1 MSARLGL
8 NILLAAAI
16 IATAAGG
23 IVLMFRSAD
32 RFDGV
37 VVTMPTPTT
46 APDVA
51 AAGSTIKVY
60 VSGQA
65 NLPGVYELPA
75 DSRVDDALRAAGGP
89 TSQADLDSVNL
100 AKRLSDEDQI
110 HIPSRDEGRSA
121 VPTQSNA
128 SSLSDKVLLNTASAE
143 ELETLPNIG
152 PSRAKAIIEY
162 REKNGPFARVDD
174 LTNVSGIGT
183 GILESIRDL
192 VEVR

>member
-1 MSARLGL
+1 MNSRIIL

-16 IATAAGG
+16 VSTAAGG

-32 RFDGV
+32 RSDGV
-37 VVTMPTPTT
+37 VVTMPTPT
-46 APDVA
+46 A
-51 AAGSTIKVY
+51 ASEAVDSTIKVY

-75 DSRVDDALRAAGGP
+75 DSRADDALRAAGGP

-110 HIPSRDEGRSA
+110 HIPGRGEGGSA
-121 VPTQSNA
+121 VGPGSSA
-128 SSLSDKVLLNTASAE
+128 SSSTGKVQLNTATAQ
-143 ELETLPNIG
+143 ELESLPNIG
-152 PSRAKAIIEY
+152 PSRAKAILEY

>member
-32 RFDGV
+32 RSDGV

-51 AAGSTIKVY
+51 AMGSTIKVY

-65 NLPGVYELPA
+65 NLPGVYELPGDRHRRQTWIA
-75 DSRVDDALRAAGGP
+75 
-89 TSQADLDSVNL
+89 
-100 AKRLSDEDQI
+100 
-110 HIPSRDEGRSA
+110 
-121 VPTQSNA
+121 
-128 SSLSDKVLLNTASAE
+128 
-143 ELETLPNIG
+143 
-152 PSRAKAIIEY
+152 
-162 REKNGPFARVDD
+162 
-174 LTNVSGIGT
+174 
-183 GILESIRDL
+183 
-192 VEVR
+192 

>member
-1 MSARLGL
+1 MNARLGL
-8 NILLAAAI
+8 NILLALAI

-32 RFDGV
+32 SSDGV
-37 VVTMPTPTT
+37 VITMPTPT
-46 APDVA
+46 AGPA

-75 DSRVDDALRAAGGP
+75 DSRADDALRAAGGP

-100 AKRLSDEDQI
+100 AERVSDEDHI
-110 HIPSRDEGRSA
+110 HIPSRGEGGSA
-121 VPTQSNA
+121 TGTGPKV
-128 SSLSDKVLLNTASAE
+128 SSSGGKVLLNTATAA

-152 PSRAKAIIEY
+152 PSRANAIIEY

-183 GILESIRDL
+183 GILDSIRDL
-192 VEVR
+192 IEVR

>member
-8 NILLAAAI
+8 NVLLAAAI

-32 RFDGV
+32 RSEGV
-37 VVTMPTPTT
+37 VVTIPTPVA
-46 APDVA
+46 APDVTVA
-51 AAGSTIKVY
+51 DSTIKVY

-65 NLPGVYELPA
+65 NLPGVYELTA
-75 DSRVDDALRAAGGP
+75 GSRADDALQAAGGP

-100 AKRLSDEDQI
+100 AKRLSDEEQV
-110 HIPSRDEGRSA
+110 HIPGRDEDVSA
-121 VPTQSNA
+121 A
-128 SSLSDKVLLNTASAE
+128 SKGPGAASTPGMVLLNTATAE
-143 ELETLPNIG
+143 DLETLPNIG

-162 REKNGPFARVDD
+162 REENGPFARVDD
-174 LTNVSGIGT
+174 LTSVSGIGT

>member
-32 RFDGV
+32 RSDGV

-46 APDVA
+46 APDA
-51 AAGSTIKVY
+51 ARSTIKVY

-65 NLPGVYELPA
+65 NLPGVYELQA

-110 HIPSRDEGRSA
+110 HIPSRGEGRSA

-128 SSLSDKVLLNTASAE
+128 SSPSGKVLLNTATAE

-152 PSRAKAIIEY
+152 PSRAKAIIEH

>member
-65 NLPGVYELPA
+65 NLPGVYELPV

-121 VPTQSNA
+121 VSTGSKG
-128 SSLSDKVLLNTASAE
+128 SSPPGKVLLNTATAE
-143 ELETLPNIG
+143 DLETLPNIG
-152 PSRAKAIIEY
+152 PSRAKAVIEH
-162 REKNGPFARVDD
+162 REKNGPFAKVDD

>member
-32 RFDGV
+32 QSDGV
-37 VVTMPTPTT
+37 VVTMPTPVTT
-46 APDVA
+46 PDSTAVD
-51 AAGSTIKVY
+51 STIKVY
-60 VSGQA
+60 ISGQA

-75 DSRVDDALRAAGGP
+75 QSRADDALRAAGGP

-110 HIPSRDEGRSA
+110 HIPSREEERSA
-121 VPTQSNA
+121 TAPGSRA
-128 SSLSDKVLLNTASAE
+128 SSPPGKLLLNTATAE

-162 REKNGPFARVDD
+162 RDKNGPFASVDD

>member
-32 RFDGV
+32 RSDGV

-110 HIPSRDEGRSA
+110 HIPSRDEGRSREDLRH
-121 VPTQSNA
+121 PQGRRG
-128 SSLSDKVLLNTASAE
+128 LHR
-143 ELETLPNIG
+143 
-152 PSRAKAIIEY
+152 RA
-162 REKNGPFARVDD
+162 RCF
-174 LTNVSGIGT
+174 
-183 GILESIRDL
+183 
-192 VEVR
+192 

>member
-8 NILLAAAI
+8 NVLLAAAI

-32 RFDGV
+32 RSDGV

-46 APDVA
+46 APD

-65 NLPGVYELPA
+65 NLPGVYELPS
-75 DSRVDDALRAAGGP
+75 DSRADDALRAAGGP

-100 AKRLSDEDQI
+100 AKRLSDEEQV
-110 HIPSRDEGRSA
+110 HIPGRDEDGSA
-121 VPTQSNA
+121 A
-128 SSLSDKVLLNTASAE
+128 SKGPGAASTPGMVLLNTATAE

-162 REKNGPFARVDD
+162 REENGPFARVDD
-174 LTNVSGIGT
+174 LTSVSGIGT

-192 VEVR
+192 IEVR

>member
-8 NILLAAAI
+8 NVLLAAAI

-32 RFDGV
+32 RSEGV
-37 VVTMPTPTT
+37 VVTIPTPVA
-46 APDVA
+46 APDVTVA
-51 AAGSTIKVY
+51 DSTIKVY

-75 DSRVDDALRAAGGP
+75 GSRADEALQAAGGP

-100 AKRLSDEDQI
+100 AKRLSDEEQV
-110 HIPSRDEGRSA
+110 HIPGRDEDVSA
-121 VPTQSNA
+121 A
-128 SSLSDKVLLNTASAE
+128 SKGPGAASTPGMVLLNTATAE
-143 ELETLPNIG
+143 DLETLPNIG

-162 REKNGPFARVDD
+162 REENGPFARVDD
-174 LTNVSGIGT
+174 LTSVSGIGT

>member
-8 NILLAAAI
+8 NILLAVAI

-32 RFDGV
+32 RSDGV

-46 APDVA
+46 PPN

-65 NLPGVYELPA
+65 NLPGVYELPS
-75 DSRVDDALRAAGGP
+75 DSRADDALRAAGGP

-100 AKRLSDEDQI
+100 AKKLSDEDQI
-110 HIPSRDEGRSA
+110 HIPGRGEGRSA

-128 SSLSDKVLLNTASAE
+128 SSSHGQGAPE
-143 ELETLPNIG
+143 HCH
-152 PSRAKAIIEY
+152 RAGVGDSPEY
-162 REKNGPFARVDD
+162 RPEQSQGDHRVP
-174 LTNVSGIGT
+174 
-183 GILESIRDL
+183 
-192 VEVR
+192 

>member
-8 NILLAAAI
+8 NILLAAAV

-23 IVLMFRSAD
+23 IVLMFRGVD
-32 RFDGV
+32 RSDGV
-37 VVTMPTPTT
+37 VVTMPTPITV
-46 APDVA
+46 PDASVE
-51 AAGSTIKVY
+51 GLTIKVY

-75 DSRVDDALRAAGGP
+75 DSRADDALRAAGGP

-100 AKRLSDEDQI
+100 AKRLSDEEQI
-110 HIPSRDEGRSA
+110 HIPGRGEVRS
-121 VPTQSNA
+121 VGNMGSTV
-128 SSLSDKVLLNTASAE
+128 SSPPGKVLINTATAE

>member
-8 NILLAAAI
+8 NILLAVAI

-32 RFDGV
+32 RSDGV

-46 APDVA
+46 PPN

-65 NLPGVYELPA
+65 NLPGVYELA
-75 DSRVDDALRAAGGP
+75 AGSRADDALRAAGGP

-110 HIPSRDEGRSA
+110 HIPGRGEGRSA

-128 SSLSDKVLLNTASAE
+128 SSSTGKVLLNTATAQ

-183 GILESIRDL
+183 GILESLRDL

>member
-32 RFDGV
+32 RSDGV

-100 AKRLSDEDQI
+100 AKKLSDEVQI

-121 VPTQSNA
+121 A
-128 SSLSDKVLLNTASAE
+128 STGSKGSSPPGKVLLNTATGE
-143 ELETLPNIG
+143 DLETLPNIG

>member
-32 RFDGV
+32 QSDGV
-37 VVTMPTPTT
+37 VVTMPTPVTT
-46 APDVA
+46 PDSTA
-51 AAGSTIKVY
+51 ADSTIKVY
-60 VSGQA
+60 ISGQA

-75 DSRVDDALRAAGGP
+75 DSRADDALRAAGGP

-100 AKRLSDEDQI
+100 AKRLLDEDQI
-110 HIPSRDEGRSA
+110 HIPSREEGRSA
-121 VPTQSNA
+121 TAPGSRA
-128 SSLSDKVLLNTASAE
+128 SSPPGKLLLNTATAE

-162 REKNGPFARVDD
+162 RDKNGPFARVDD